1 LTVLV
6 NTVNAHAGE
15 RHAYT
20 EDMIRAFATGHVRD
34 PERNSRFV
42 LDGDQLVGYAM
53 VAAPPDGGHRIDLP
67 GGVHP
72 RRPGQGLGRRLLGWQ
87 LDRAAELHRAAA
99 PGTPWEVHA
108 SVLLDDRSATR
119 LFERAGLEVARYWF
133 TMECA
138 TVDPPTVLPVPPGL
152 TVTGYDPARER
163 DLHAA
168 HVEAFAD
175 HWGYQARAF
184 PEWAALTVRSGSF
197 RPELSFLA
205 HDGDELA
212 GYLLSYA
219 APDDDVYEVGHVG
232 VRRPWRKRGL
242 ASALLSRALSA
253 GRKAGYVTAHLG
265 VDAANPTGAVG
276 VYERVGFRP
285 VTRAVTYLLRLS
297 A

>member
-1 LTVLV
+1 MGELTWRAYGSGDIPALTVLV

-34 PERNSRFV
+34 PERNSRFM

-72 RRPGQGLGRRLLGWQ
+72 RRRGQGLGRRLLGWQ

-138 TVDPPTVLPVPPGL
+138 TVDPPETSS
-152 TVTGYDPARER
+152 
-163 DLHAA
+163 
-168 HVEAFAD
+168 
-175 HWGYQARAF
+175 
-184 PEWAALTVRSGSF
+184 RS
-197 RPELSFLA
+197 
-205 HDGDELA
+205 
-212 GYLLSYA
+212 
-219 APDDDVYEVGHVG
+219 
-232 VRRPWRKRGL
+232 
-242 ASALLSRALSA
+242 
-253 GRKAGYVTAHLG
+253 
-265 VDAANPTGAVG
+265 
-276 VYERVGFRP
+276 
-285 VTRAVTYLLRLS
+285 
-297 A
+297 